1 MTEGDNAGARH
12 RARQQ
17 YASVGDA
24 YVRSAGHATG
34 SDLERMVRLA
44 APADSDVLLDLATG
58 GGHVAGA
65 FAPHV
70 ATVIASDL
78 TPEMLVHA
86 RRHLQDLGWQHV
98 AYLVADAGAIPLRDA
113 SCDIVTCRIAPH
125 HFPDPAHFVAE
136 SARVLRPGGRFV
148 LVDRTVPDGQ
158 AGDFFNRFEML
169 RDPSHVRS
177 LTMGEWQALIVD
189 AGLTLTVAEPFRKRH
204 DFDDWATRSRV
215 SPAVRTDLEL
225 LAART
230 DPAIT
235 APFALEWASTSNS
248 RLVAFSDTKTLF
260 LASKPVRLQH
270 GDVTPDLPT
279 QT

>member
-1 MTEGDNAGARH
+1 MTNDDNADARH
-12 RARQQ
+12 RARRQ

-34 SDLERMVRLA
+34 SDLERMVLLA
-44 APADSDVLLDLATG
+44 APAATDVLLDLATG

-86 RRHLQDLGWQHV
+86 RRHLQQLGWERV
-98 AYLVADAGAIPLRDA
+98 AYLVADAGAIPLQDA
-113 SCDIVTCRIAPH
+113 TCDIVTCRIAPH
-125 HFPDPAHFVAE
+125 HFPDPARFVAE

-148 LVDRTVPDGQ
+148 LVDSTVPDGE
-158 AGDFFNRFEML
+158 AGAFFNRFEKL

-177 LTMGEWQALIVD
+177 LTIGEWEALIVD

-204 DFDDWATRSRV
+204 DFDDWTTRSRV
-215 SPAVRTDLEL
+215 SPAVRNDLEQM
-225 LAART
+225 AVRAE
-230 DPAIT
+230 PAIV
-235 APFALEWASTSNS
+235 APFALEWARAGNPP
-248 RLVAFSDTKTLF
+248 LVAFSDTKTLF
-260 LASKPVRLQH
+260 LSSKP
-270 GDVTPDLPT
+270 G
-279 QT
+279 